1 MTRNMYGINNKSNGV
16 VRMYVATSVT
26 NKLEMRIVL
35 LTFMQIVNNFAL
47 EKLCS
52 FHNFFVICNVCQIS
66 KRFEEAN
73 CAWNN

>member
-1 MTRNMYGINNKSNGV
+1 MYGINNKSNGV

-26 NKLEMRIVL
+26 HKLGVGIDL

-47 EKLCS
+47 EPYSKLCS
-52 FHNFFVICNVCQIS
+52 FHNSFVNRNVCQIL
-66 KRFEEAN
+66 KRFEETN